1 MKVLS
6 NSKKRLPL
14 RVASSFYN
22 RCNRRKVTI
31 FTCDYDSRMEILT
44 QLHRRKLSIEQ
55 ITRLNDFNIICKHGA
70 DEGKL
75 LDFLE
80 YHDKMRRSDF

>member
-1 MKVLS
+1 
-6 NSKKRLPL
+6 
-14 RVASSFYN
+14 
-22 RCNRRKVTI
+22 
-31 FTCDYDSRMEILT
+31 MEILT

-55 ITRLNDFNIICKHGA
+55 ITRLNDFNIICTHGA